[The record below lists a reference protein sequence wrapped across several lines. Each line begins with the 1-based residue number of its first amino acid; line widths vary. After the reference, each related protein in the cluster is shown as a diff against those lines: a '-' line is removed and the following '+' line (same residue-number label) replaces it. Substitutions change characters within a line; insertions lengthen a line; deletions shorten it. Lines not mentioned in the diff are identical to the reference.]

1 VDSPMYVVLEVEPQA
16 FKVTAYKQD
25 GTEIDTTTIP
35 TKKY

>member
-1 VDSPMYVVLEVEPQA
+1 MYVVLEVEPQD

-25 GTEIDTTTIP
+25 GTEIDTATIP